1 MYNYQSTIETLGI
14 TAVIF
19 LIITIVI
26 ILILVISPIVIINYL
41 KKIKNQNEEIIKLKS
56 QENQILEYQK
66 NILLQLEIAI
76 DSQQK
81 KED

>member
-56 QENQILEYQK
+56 QEYQILEYQK